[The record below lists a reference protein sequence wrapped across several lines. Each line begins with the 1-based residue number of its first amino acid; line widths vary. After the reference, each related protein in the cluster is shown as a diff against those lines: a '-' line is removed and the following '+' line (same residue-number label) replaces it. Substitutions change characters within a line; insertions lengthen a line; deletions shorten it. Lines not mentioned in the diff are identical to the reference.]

1 MTSDDLMNQGQNASR
16 SGTKF
21 AEMKRKRRPTN
32 KKCKQTFGE
41 KSDNVLNQEKNIAG
55 SRLNSVEVQRKCP
68 PTKKGKKASGERSSR
83 FRGVTRYPGH
93 FEAFLWDNSDPQVKG
108 KTVYIGGFHE
118 EEHAARAHDLASLK
132 YWGKS
137 TPLNFPVTDYEK
149 EIEEMEAYTKKDY
162 LLHIR
167 RTSACFSKGIS
178 KYRGVSK
185 YGENSRWQ
193 ARLGKGK
200 DTKGLYVGSFDTQ
213 EEAARAYD
221 VAVIKYRGG
230 WDAVTN
236 FDISNYDV
244 QDILDNPY
252 IPIEK
257 GASKFIRRTAADDI
271 LESRRTTNNVTVSQ
285 HVDSSSSYKPDTT
298 LVAPPSFEPTVVQ
311 TLDQT
316 LSYSNPEQQYPFPS
330 FNPNQDN
337 EQIQIN
343 KFSQD
348 LQYFNTP
355 NSEYDHLPF
364 PINPSIDNWGN
375 YCRNELIESSIQ
387 FQSILTPE
395 NHNFQFHQ
403 YNNDNSQLHLLH
415 NPSSSSSQF
424 SQNPNCQRE
433 NPNVLSELADL
444 QSGSDIREVP
454 SGQEAVAS
462 FAMTGT
468 DEGLG
473 DCPNERNG
481 IFSEVDFGL
490 EEFGRFL
497 MTIDTSDF

>member
-1 MTSDDLMNQGQNASR
+1 
-16 SGTKF
+16 
-21 AEMKRKRRPTN
+21 MKCKRRPTN

-41 KSDNVLNQEKNIAG
+41 KSDNVLDQEKNIAAG
-55 SRLNSVEVQRKCP
+55 SRLNSVEVQRNCP
-68 PTKKGKKASGERSSR
+68 PTKKDKKASGERSSR

-118 EEHAARAHDLASLK
+118 EEQAARAHDLASLK

-137 TPLNFPVTDYEK
+137 TSLNFPVTDYEK
-149 EIEEMEAYTKKDY
+149 EIEEMEEYTKKDY
-162 LLHIR
+162 MLHIR

-185 YGENSRWQ
+185 YGENARWQ

-200 DTKGLYVGSFDTQ
+200 DTKGLYLGSFDAQ

-271 LESRRTTNNVTVSQ
+271 LESRRTTNNGTVSQQ

-298 LVAPPSFEPTVVQ
+298 LVAPPSFESTVVQ

-330 FNPNQDN
+330 LNPNQDN

-343 KFSQD
+343 QFPQD

-355 NSEYDHLPF
+355 NFEYDHLPF
-364 PINPSIDNWGN
+364 TINPSFHSWGN
-375 YCRNELIESSIQ
+375 YGRNELIEPSLQ
-387 FQSILTPE
+387 FQPILTTE
-395 NHNFQFHQ
+395 NHNFQ
-403 YNNDNSQLHLLH
+403 NDNSQPHLLQ

-433 NPNVLSELADL
+433 KPNVLSDLADL

-454 SGQEAVAS
+454 SSQEAVAS
-462 FAMTGT
+462 FAMRGT
-468 DEGLG
+468 DEISHD

-490 EEFGRFL
+490 EEFERFL